1 MCREPLTASKV
12 FVAAAFKPID
22 VKDEENVDE
31 LDLKVDMDLGE
42 NMPPSTKMQE
52 VLYVGWGSA
61 TMDSR
66 ADILVQNSQLVEG
79 WRVSAPQDKI
89 LIFSQF
95 VSMIDLLAAYL
106 RDHDID
112 TSTYTG
118 QMSKDDRDDTLEEF
132 RQPDGPR
139 VCIISTK
146 AGGVGLNLVCANKV
160 ILLDHTWTYAATA
173 QAVDRAWR
181 IGQTK
186 PVEVVELS
194 IGNTIEQRI
203 LDLQAKKKQLADA
216 AFGEGNGGKIG
227 RLSLADLRM
236 LFDRNA

>member
-1 MCREPLTASKV
+1 MCRDPLDASKV

-22 VKDEENVDE
+22 VKEEENVDE

-52 VLYVGWGSA
+52 VLYVGRNLA
-61 TMDSR
+61 TMDLL
-66 ADILVQNSQLVEG
+66 ANILDSNSQLIEG

-112 TSTYTG
+112 VSTYTG
-118 QMSKDDRDDTLEEF
+118 KMSKDDRDDTLDEF
-132 RQPDGPR
+132 RRLDGPK

-194 IGNTIEQRI
+194 IGNTIELHSERETAERS
-203 LDLQAKKKQLADA
+203 DDCP
-216 AFGEGNGGKIG
+216 
-227 RLSLADLRM
+227 
-236 LFDRNA
+236 